1 MLRRNCIMQWNPVN
15 QSWSFQIYLPARRT
29 EKRQKE
35 KHRRP
40 RAQAAARDNVR
51 ALLASLRAT
60 SDTAAI
66 QANVQLSDGL
76 LFLQHLRVRVSI
88 ISRSGK
94 LNIFRILN

>member
-1 MLRRNCIMQWNPVN
+1 MPIQPNTSEILPKFADIGQSGRRVG
-15 QSWSFQIYLPARRT
+15 LPL
-29 EKRQKE
+29 EL
-35 KHRRP
+35 
-40 RAQAAARDNVR
+40 DD
-51 ALLASLRAT
+51 ASLRAT

-94 LNIFRILN
+94 LNVFRILN